1 MFTRAFSWNFFNTRN
16 GGGGGGGR
24 TCFTCV
30 LQRQRSFSLFFFAVH
45 RCCCCCCCCCCFD
58 SIRTMSRSAEKFSDT
73 FFSAASRGST
83 GRIDGKFCASVSD
96 RNGRG
101 KPFLV
106 RSCRFAEKNRNKNHR
121 TISPK
126 SNFLT
131 RFSRSNFYSQ
141 KGSTRLTQRDQSTK
155 KSHFEMELQHPPH

>member
-1 MFTRAFSWNFFNTRN
+1 MFTRAFSWNFFLTHEM
-16 GGGGGGGR
+16 GGGGR
-24 TCFTCV
+24 GQDLLHLRIATATF
-30 LQRQRSFSLFFFAVH
+30 LFFIFFAVH
-45 RCCCCCCCCCCFD
+45 RCCCCCCFD